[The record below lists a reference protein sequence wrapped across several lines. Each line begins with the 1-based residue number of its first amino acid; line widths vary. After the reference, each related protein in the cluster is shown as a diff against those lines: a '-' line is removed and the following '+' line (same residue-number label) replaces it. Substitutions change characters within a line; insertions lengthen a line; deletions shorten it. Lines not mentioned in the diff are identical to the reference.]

1 MSEMRG
7 TPAKDVW
14 VRASI
19 GILAGVAVVTAL
31 IGFVWIPYRQTGT
44 VAAGLWDAICRAAG
58 LPQAFRP
65 AQQPTTPVSPPS
77 DVIVTADMLQT
88 SDPDAIGRGATLALR
103 CTMCHGAGAL
113 SEADSPNLA
122 GQDGGAIYKELRDFR
137 SNHRQSAVMGPLV
150 QDLSD
155 RDMRDLSLYYA
166 YLPTPRNVA
175 PATDTGPAPTIVTN
189 GAPMRN
195 IAPCEACHSAGYIRT
210 GTPYL
215 DGQPYAYLHAQLSAF
230 KTGAGRN
237 DLNPQMRNVARQM
250 TIGEIEAASRY
261 YASR

>member
-1 MSEMRG
+1 
-7 TPAKDVW
+7 
-14 VRASI
+14 
-19 GILAGVAVVTAL
+19 
-31 IGFVWIPYRQTGT
+31 
-44 VAAGLWDAICRAAG
+44 
-58 LPQAFRP
+58 
-65 AQQPTTPVSPPS
+65 
-77 DVIVTADMLQT
+77 
-88 SDPDAIGRGATLALR
+88 
-103 CTMCHGAGAL
+103 
-113 SEADSPNLA
+113 
-122 GQDGGAIYKELRDFR
+122 
-137 SNHRQSAVMGPLV
+137 MGPLV